1 MAVYIDSL
9 SKIEK
14 KLRIEDNGPAQS
26 FMTNTC
32 YKHMDKY
39 VPRRAGTQGGTLRE
53 TVDIQPSYITYQ
65 TPYAYYQYR
74 GYTSGPV
81 RNYST
86 PGTGH
91 HWDKRMISAEMK
103 DVVKEVQDYIRR

>member
-1 MAVYIDSL
+1 MSVYIGSL
-9 SKIEK
+9 EKIEK
-14 KLRIEDNGPAQS
+14 KLNIEDNGAAHS

-53 TVDIQPSYITYQ
+53 TVDIQPNYIAYQ
-65 TPYAYYQYR
+65 APYAYYQYR

-81 RNYST
+81 VNYTT
-86 PGTGH
+86 PGTGP
-91 HWDKRMISAEMK
+91 HWDKRMISAEIN
-103 DVVKEVQDYIRR
+103 DVVKEVQTRYGK